1 MEGKMKEVILENVS
15 KSYGTGV
22 KKQEVLKGVNLE
34 VETGEFVTI
43 YGPSGAGKTTIMN
56 IVGGLDDFDA
66 GEVIVNGENISNL
79 SETKLARYRR
89 RHVGYIFQMFHLIP
103 VLTVYEN
110 IVYPLLLDKSKI
122 DDEYVEEL
130 MKDLGILEKRSAF
143 PNELSGGQQQRVAI
157 ARALVNQPN
166 VILADE
172 PTGNLDEK
180 TGNAVIDLLLSRVK
194 KYHRT
199 LILITHNM
207 EIARRSDRIYQLREG
222 KLYEISVDV

>member
-1 MEGKMKEVILENVS
+1 MKEVILKNVS
-15 KSYGTGV
+15 KSYVTGV

-66 GEVIVNGENISNL
+66 GEVIVNGENISSL

-110 IVYPLLLDKSKI
+110 IVYPLQLDKCKI

-157 ARALVNQPN
+157 ARAIAAEPP

-172 PTGNLDEK
+172 PTGNLDSASTKEIMEILK
-180 TGNAVIDLLLSRVK
+180 SLHEAGRSV
-194 KYHRT
+194 
-199 LILITHNM
+199 ILITHDND
-207 EIARRSDRIYQLREG
+207 IADQAKRVVRILDG
-222 KLYEISVDV
+222 KIVEDYYNENKKF

>member
-1 MEGKMKEVILENVS
+1 MKEVILKNVS
-15 KSYGTGV
+15 KTYGTGV

-66 GEVIVNGENISNL
+66 GEVIVNGENISSL

-110 IVYPLLLDKSKI
+110 IVYPLQLDKCKI

-172 PTGNLDEK
+172 PTGNLDSRMGAEVM
-180 TGNAVIDLLLSRVK
+180 ALLHELNRADG
-194 KYHRT
+194 RT
-199 LILITHNM
+199 IVMVTHN
-207 EIARRSDRIYQLREG
+207 EEQASKTDRVIHFLDGRQ
-222 KLYEISVDV
+222 II

>member
-1 MEGKMKEVILENVS
+1 MKEVILENVS
-15 KSYGTGV
+15 KSYVTGV
-22 KKQEVLKGVNLE
+22 KKQEVLKGVDLE

-110 IVYPLLLDKSKI
+110 IVYPLLLDKCKV

-157 ARALVNQPN
+157 GRALIYQPA
-166 VILADE
+166 ILLADE
-172 PTGNLDEK
+172 PTGNLDRKNTEE
-180 TGNAVIDLLLSRVK
+180 IISLLKLSNRQYK
-194 KYHRT
+194 QT
-199 LILITHNM
+199 ILLITHD
-207 EIARRSDRIYQLREG
+207 ESVALEADRIIKIEDG
-222 KLYEISVDV
+222 KIISDKAVRP

>member
-1 MEGKMKEVILENVS
+1 MSEVILKNVS
-15 KSYGTGV
+15 KSYVTGV

-110 IVYPLLLDKSKI
+110 IVYPLQLDKCKI

-143 PNELSGGQQQRVAI
+143 PNELSGGQQQRAAI
-157 ARALVNQPN
+157 ARALAAKPAI
-166 VILADE
+166 ILADE
-172 PTGNLDEK
+172 PTGNLDSQTSREVIGLLQH
-180 TGNAVIDLLLSRVK
+180 TGRQFHQTIVM
-194 KYHRT
+194 
-199 LILITHNM
+199 ITHDE
-207 EIARRSDRIYQLREG
+207 EIAQLADRTIRIEDG
-222 KLYEISVDV
+222 KITESRW